1 MGGKKQMTQNLF
13 VYAVFSMIT
22 GSITCAALMPL
33 GKYIYRL
40 TSAGFMKLLMG
51 FCLMSFLIPSYM
63 IFFLKEGKE
72 NSIVIGDLV
81 PLIIIENETVEKI
94 YVFLDKI
101 NFGTLMTALWIS
113 GAVVYLICLAVS
125 YIDLI
130 YNVRRKSVPAYGRC
144 RDIYEKI
151 ENKADSSISLI
162 TSDSFSQPFT
172 AGVKR
177 KYIVFPA
184 FLADELTDE
193 EIQLILMH
201 EITHAKR
208 NDVFFKVFIEVLN
221 ALNWFN
227 PIFYMIKH
235 RFELWTEIS
244 CDECLNDSFTSKIRS
259 EYIELLLKIF
269 SIRPYGKSIPASFLT
284 SKKSINLRKRFE
296 AIVENKGKGSMAA
309 KVFISFM
316 ALSIFWG
323 AGYMAKEAD
332 YEVCGIFGKNKDIMN
347 GNDITIRD
355 NFTDDEELED
365 AKPLDNFERI
375 YENDQAD
382 HEHVYVRELFSE
394 HIDYWD
400 GSCRVK
406 NFYAD
411 RCIICDKV
419 YLYDGFNDSYS
430 TGEYAACP
438 HKGN

>member
-51 FCLMSFLIPSYM
+51 FCLMSFVIPPYM
-63 IFFLKEGKE
+63 YYFIKE
-72 NSIVIGDLV
+72 NIASGKRGI

-94 YVFLDKI
+94 FVFLDKI

-151 ENKADSSISLI
+151 ENKTGNNISLI
-162 TSDSFSQPFT
+162 ISDAFSQPFT
-172 AGVKR
+172 SGVKR

-184 FLADELTDE
+184 FLANELTDE

-269 SIRPYGKSIPASFLT
+269 SIRPYRKSIPASFLT

-323 AGYMAKEAD
+323 AGYVAKEAD
-332 YEVCGIFGKNKDIMN
+332 YKVYGVFGDEKDIMN
-347 GNDITIRD
+347 ENGIYLYENTEKDK
-355 NFTDDEELED
+355 ELESNINETD
-365 AKPLDNFERI
+365 TKHSHKFVKVTID
-375 YENDQAD
+375 
-382 HEHVYVRELFSE
+382 EHRKNS
-394 HIDYWD
+394 D
-400 GSCRVK
+400 GSCK
-406 NFYAD
+406 MTTYSAEE
-411 RCIICDKV
+411 CTICGIITDKELIDV
-419 YLYDGFNDSYS
+419 YYYDV
-430 TGEYAACP
+430 CP
-438 HKGN
+438 H

>member
-1 MGGKKQMTQNLF
+1 MTQNLF

-51 FCLMSFLIPSYM
+51 FCLMSFVIPPYM
-63 IFFLKEGKE
+63 YYFIKE
-72 NSIVIGDLV
+72 NIASGKRGI

-94 YVFLDKI
+94 FVFLDKI

-244 CDECLNDSFTSKIRS
+244 CDECLNDSFTSK
-259 EYIELLLKIF
+259 
-269 SIRPYGKSIPASFLT
+269 
-284 SKKSINLRKRFE
+284 
-296 AIVENKGKGSMAA
+296 
-309 KVFISFM
+309 
-316 ALSIFWG
+316 
-323 AGYMAKEAD
+323 
-332 YEVCGIFGKNKDIMN
+332 
-347 GNDITIRD
+347 
-355 NFTDDEELED
+355 
-365 AKPLDNFERI
+365 
-375 YENDQAD
+375 
-382 HEHVYVRELFSE
+382 
-394 HIDYWD
+394 
-400 GSCRVK
+400 
-406 NFYAD
+406 
-411 RCIICDKV
+411 
-419 YLYDGFNDSYS
+419 
-430 TGEYAACP
+430 
-438 HKGN
+438 

>member
-51 FCLMSFLIPSYM
+51 FCLMSFVIPPYM
-63 IFFLKEGKE
+63 YYFVKE
-72 NSIVIGDLV
+72 NIASGKRGI

-162 TSDSFSQPFT
+162 ISEAFSQPFT

-193 EIQLILMH
+193 EIQIILMH

-221 ALNWFN
+221 SLNWFN

-244 CDECLNDSFTSKIRS
+244 CDECLNDSFTSKIRK

-332 YEVCGIFGKNKDIMN
+332 YEVYGLFGKNKKIADKDEIEIV
-347 GNDITIRD
+347 DEFTI
-355 NFTDDEELED
+355 DEEIKD
-365 AKPLDNFERI
+365 VKPIDDFERI
-375 YENDQAD
+375 YENEQAD
-382 HEHVYVRELFSE
+382 HEHIYVRELFSK

-400 GSCRVK
+400 GSCK
-406 NFYAD
+406 ITYFYAD
-411 RCIICDKV
+411 RCVVCKKV
-419 YLYDGFNDSYS
+419 YLYDGFNDDYSYM
-430 TGEYAACP
+430 TFVTCP